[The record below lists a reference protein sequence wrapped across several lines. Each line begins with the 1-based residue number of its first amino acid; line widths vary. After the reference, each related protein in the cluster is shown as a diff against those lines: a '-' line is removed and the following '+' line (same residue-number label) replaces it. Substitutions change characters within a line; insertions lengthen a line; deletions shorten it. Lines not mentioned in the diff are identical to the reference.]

1 MKDLESNYEKTL
13 VQLVKRV
20 EEEYKKL
27 HTMKKSSVLSTLKML
42 VSVTIVSLFSLSNI
56 IIPDTA
62 PQLVVAEE
70 AQLRVNS
77 IEEINFSSPFSNS
90 FSLGT
95 PFLVGYDNTPS
106 LKAIKNA
113 GPKSFDLTFEGYGT
127 VNGLRYKDNGTGI
140 YLTNPV
146 DGSVYQKGVIELKTD
161 SDATETTY
169 ESISRKSDNGI
180 VLDNGIMIFN
190 ASSSK
195 GGELSFLN
203 NTVAAYKDMIDLRRG
218 NLTTIAWEWK

>member
-1 MKDLESNYEKTL
+1 MVFMKNLESNSEKNIGATSKTAATAAL
-13 VQLVKRV
+13 R
-20 EEEYKKL
+20 
-27 HTMKKSSVLSTLKML
+27 ML

-56 IIPDTA
+56 LIPDTA

-70 AQLRVNS
+70 AQQNVNS
-77 IEEINFSSPFSNS
+77 MEEINFSSPFSNS

-95 PFLVGYDNTPS
+95 PFLVEYDNTTS
-106 LKAIKNA
+106 LKAKKNA
-113 GPKSFDLTFEGYGT
+113 GPQSFDLTFEGYGT

-140 YLTNPV
+140 FLTNPV

-161 SDATETTY
+161 SDAIETTY
-169 ESISRKSDNGI
+169 ESISRKYDKGI

-203 NTVAAYKDMIDLRRG
+203 NTVAAYKDIIDLRRG

>member
-1 MKDLESNYEKTL
+1 MKNLEPIYEKSTGATSKTAAATTAL
-13 VQLVKRV
+13 
-20 EEEYKKL
+20 
-27 HTMKKSSVLSTLKML
+27 TMMI

-56 IIPDTA
+56 IIPNTA
-62 PQLVVAEE
+62 AQSVVAEE
-70 AQLRVNS
+70 ARPSVNNM
-77 IEEINFSSPFSNS
+77 EEINFSSPFSNS
-90 FSLGT
+90 FNLGA
-95 PFLVGYDNTPS
+95 PFLVEYDNTTS

-113 GPKSFDLTFEGYGT
+113 SPKSFDLTFEGHGII
-127 VNGLRYKDNGTGI
+127 NGLRYKDNGTGI

-161 SDATETTY
+161 SDAIETTY

>member
-1 MKDLESNYEKTL
+1 MVFMKNLESNSEKNTGATSKTAATAAL
-13 VQLVKRV
+13 R
-20 EEEYKKL
+20 
-27 HTMKKSSVLSTLKML
+27 ML

-56 IIPDTA
+56 LIPDTA

-70 AQLRVNS
+70 AQQNVNS
-77 IEEINFSSPFSNS
+77 MEEINFSSPFSNS

-95 PFLVGYDNTPS
+95 PFLVEYDNTTS
-106 LKAIKNA
+106 LKAKKNA
-113 GPKSFDLTFEGYGT
+113 GPQSFDLTFEGYGT

-140 YLTNPV
+140 FLTNPV

-161 SDATETTY
+161 SDAIETTY
-169 ESISRKSDNGI
+169 ESISRKHDNGI

-203 NTVAAYKDMIDLRRG
+203 NTVAAYKDIIDLRRG

>member
-1 MKDLESNYEKTL
+1 MKKLESNSKKNIGATSKTTATAAL
-13 VQLVKRV
+13 MV
-20 EEEYKKL
+20 
-27 HTMKKSSVLSTLKML
+27 L
-42 VSVTIVSLFSLSNI
+42 VSVTILSLPSLSNI

-62 PQLVVAEE
+62 LHLVVAEE
-70 AQLRVNS
+70 AQQNVNGM
-77 IEEINFSSPFSNS
+77 EKINFSSPFSNS

-95 PFLVGYDNTPS
+95 PFLIEYDNTTS
-106 LKAIKNA
+106 LKAKENA
-113 GPKSFDLTFEGYGT
+113 GPQSFDLTFEGYGT
-127 VNGLRYKDNGTGI
+127 VNGIRYKDNGTGTF
-140 YLTNPV
+140 LTNPV

-161 SDATETTY
+161 SDAIETTY
-169 ESISRKSDNGI
+169 ESISRKHDNDI

-190 ASSSK
+190 TSSSK

>member
-95 PFLVGYDNTPS
+95 PFLVEYDNTPS

-161 SDATETTY
+161 SDAIETTY

>member
-1 MKDLESNYEKTL
+1 MKNLESNYEKNIGVTGKTA
-13 VQLVKRV
+13 VTTAQMV
-20 EEEYKKL
+20 
-27 HTMKKSSVLSTLKML
+27 L

-56 IIPDTA
+56 ILPDTA
-62 PQLVVAEE
+62 LQPVIAEE
-70 AQLRVNS
+70 AQPNVNNA
-77 IEEINFSSPFSNS
+77 EEINFSSPFSNS

-95 PFLVGYDNTPS
+95 PFLVEYDNTTS
-106 LKAIKNA
+106 LKPIKNA
-113 GPKSFDLTFEGYGT
+113 GPMSFDLTFEGYGI
-127 VNGLRYKDNGTGI
+127 VNGIRYKDNGTGI
-140 YLTNPV
+140 FLTNPV

-161 SDATETTY
+161 SDTIETTY
-169 ESISRKSDNGI
+169 ESISRKHDNGI

-190 ASSSK
+190 TSSSK

>member
-1 MKDLESNYEKTL
+1 MVFMKNLESNSEKNIGATSKTATTVAL
-13 VQLVKRV
+13 R
-20 EEEYKKL
+20 
-27 HTMKKSSVLSTLKML
+27 ML

-56 IIPDTA
+56 LIPDTA

-70 AQLRVNS
+70 AQQNVNS
-77 IEEINFSSPFSNS
+77 MEEINFSSPFSNS

-95 PFLVGYDNTPS
+95 PFLVEYDNTTS
-106 LKAIKNA
+106 LKAKKNA
-113 GPKSFDLTFEGYGT
+113 GPQSFDLTFEGYGT

-140 YLTNPV
+140 FLTNPV

-161 SDATETTY
+161 SDAIETTY
-169 ESISRKSDNGI
+169 ESISRKYDKGI

-203 NTVAAYKDMIDLRRG
+203 NTVAAYKDIIDLRRG

>member
-1 MKDLESNYEKTL
+1 MVFMKNLESNSEKNIGATSKTAATAAL
-13 VQLVKRV
+13 R
-20 EEEYKKL
+20 
-27 HTMKKSSVLSTLKML
+27 ML

-56 IIPDTA
+56 LIPDTA

-70 AQLRVNS
+70 AQQNVNS
-77 IEEINFSSPFSNS
+77 MEEINFSSPFSNS

-95 PFLVGYDNTPS
+95 PFLVEYDNTTS
-106 LKAIKNA
+106 LKVKENA
-113 GPKSFDLTFEGYGT
+113 GPQSFDLTFEGYGT
-127 VNGLRYKDNGTGI
+127 VNGIRYKDNGTGI
-140 YLTNPV
+140 FLTNPG

-161 SDATETTY
+161 SDAIETTY
-169 ESISRKSDNGI
+169 ESISRKHDNGI
-180 VLDNGIMIFN
+180 VLDNGVMIFN

-203 NTVAAYKDMIDLRRG
+203 NTVAAYKDIIDLRRG

>member
-1 MKDLESNYEKTL
+1 ML
-13 VQLVKRV
+13 
-20 EEEYKKL
+20 
-27 HTMKKSSVLSTLKML
+27 L

-62 PQLVVAEE
+62 HQLVAAED
-70 AQLRVNS
+70 ARLGVNS
-77 IEEINFSSPFSNS
+77 VEEINFSSPFSNS

-95 PFLVGYDNTPS
+95 PFLVEYDNTTS

-113 GPKSFDLTFEGYGT
+113 DPKSFDLTFEGYGI

-161 SDATETTY
+161 SDAIETTY
-169 ESISRKSDNGI
+169 ESISRTSDNGI

-190 ASSSK
+190 ASSSN
-195 GGELSFLN
+195 GGDLSFLN
-203 NTVAAYKDMIDLRRG
+203 NTVAAYKDIIDLRRG

>member
-1 MKDLESNYEKTL
+1 MKNLEMNYEKNVGTTSRITATTATTVTTAL
-13 VQLVKRV
+13 
-20 EEEYKKL
+20 
-27 HTMKKSSVLSTLKML
+27 MML
-42 VSVTIVSLFSLSNI
+42 VSVTIVSSFSLSNI
-56 IIPDTA
+56 IIPNA
-62 PQLVVAEE
+62 VPQLVIAEKP
-70 AQLRVNS
+70 QLSVNS
-77 IEEINFSSPFSNS
+77 IKEINFSSPFSNS

-95 PFLVGYDNTPS
+95 PFLVEYDNTTS
-106 LKAIKNA
+106 LKAIKNT
-113 GPKSFDLTFEGYGT
+113 GPKNFDVTFEGYGT
-127 VNGLRYKDNGTGI
+127 VNGLRYRDNGTGI

-161 SDATETTY
+161 SDTIETTY
-169 ESISRKSDNGI
+169 ESISRKSDSGI

-203 NTVAAYKDMIDLRRG
+203 NTVAAYKDILDLRRG

>member
-1 MKDLESNYEKTL
+1 MFMKNLESNYEKNIGATSKTAATAALMTL
-13 VQLVKRV
+13 V
-20 EEEYKKL
+20 
-27 HTMKKSSVLSTLKML
+27 SI
-42 VSVTIVSLFSLSNI
+42 TIVSLLSLSNI

-70 AQLRVNS
+70 IRPSVNS
-77 IEEINFSSPFSNS
+77 MEELNFSSPFSNS

-95 PFLVGYDNTPS
+95 PFLVEYDNTTS

-113 GPKSFDLTFEGYGT
+113 GPKSFDLTFEGHGV
-127 VNGLRYKDNGTGI
+127 VNSLRYKDNGTGI

-161 SDATETTY
+161 SDAIETTY

-180 VLDNGIMIFN
+180 VLDNGMMIFN
-190 ASSSK
+190 TSSSK

-203 NTVAAYKDMIDLRRG
+203 NTVAAYKDIIDLRRG
-218 NLTTIAWEWK
+218 NLTTLAWEWK

>member
-1 MKDLESNYEKTL
+1 MVFMKNLESNSEKNIGATSKTAATAAL
-13 VQLVKRV
+13 R
-20 EEEYKKL
+20 
-27 HTMKKSSVLSTLKML
+27 ML

-70 AQLRVNS
+70 AQQNVNS
-77 IEEINFSSPFSNS
+77 MEEINFSSPFSNS

-95 PFLVGYDNTPS
+95 PFLVEYDNTTS
-106 LKAIKNA
+106 LKTKKNA
-113 GPKSFDLTFEGYGT
+113 GPQSFDLTFEGYGT

-140 YLTNPV
+140 FLTNPV
-146 DGSVYQKGVIELKTD
+146 DGSVYQKGVIELETD
-161 SDATETTY
+161 SDAIETTY
-169 ESISRKSDNGI
+169 ESISRKHDNGI
-180 VLDNGIMIFN
+180 VLDNGLMIFN

-195 GGELSFLN
+195 DGELSFLN
-203 NTVAAYKDMIDLRRG
+203 NTVAAYKDIIDLRRG

>member
-1 MKDLESNYEKTL
+1 MKNLEANYEKNIGATSKTAATAAL
-13 VQLVKRV
+13 ML
-20 EEEYKKL
+20 
-27 HTMKKSSVLSTLKML
+27 L

-56 IIPDTA
+56 IIPDTEH
-62 PQLVVAEE
+62 QLVVAED
-70 AQLRVNS
+70 AQLGVNS
-77 IEEINFSSPFSNS
+77 VEEINFSSPFSNS
-90 FSLGT
+90 FGLGT
-95 PFLVGYDNTPS
+95 PFLVEYDNTTS

-113 GPKSFDLTFEGYGT
+113 DPKSFDLTFEGYGI

-161 SDATETTY
+161 SDAIETTY
-169 ESISRKSDNGI
+169 ESISRTSDNGI

-190 ASSSK
+190 ASSSN
-195 GGELSFLN
+195 GGDLSFLN
-203 NTVAAYKDMIDLRRG
+203 NTVAAYKDIIDLRRG

>member
-1 MKDLESNYEKTL
+1 MVFMKNLESNSEKNIGATSKTAATAAL
-13 VQLVKRV
+13 R
-20 EEEYKKL
+20 
-27 HTMKKSSVLSTLKML
+27 ML
-42 VSVTIVSLFSLSNI
+42 VSVAIVSLFSLSNI
-56 IIPDTA
+56 LIPDTA

-70 AQLRVNS
+70 AQQNVNS
-77 IEEINFSSPFSNS
+77 MEEINFSSPFSNS

-95 PFLVGYDNTPS
+95 PFLVEYDNTTS
-106 LKAIKNA
+106 LKAKKNA
-113 GPKSFDLTFEGYGT
+113 GPQSFDLTFEGYGT

-140 YLTNPV
+140 FLTNPV

-161 SDATETTY
+161 SDAIETTY
-169 ESISRKSDNGI
+169 ESISRKHDNGI

-195 GGELSFLN
+195 DGELCFLN
-203 NTVAAYKDMIDLRRG
+203 NTVAAYKDIIDLRRG

>member
-1 MKDLESNYEKTL
+1 MKDLGSNYEKDIGAIRKTPATAAL
-13 VQLVKRV
+13 
-20 EEEYKKL
+20 
-27 HTMKKSSVLSTLKML
+27 MMI

-56 IIPDTA
+56 IIPNTA
-62 PQLVVAEE
+62 AQSVVAEE
-70 AQLRVNS
+70 ARPSVNNM
-77 IEEINFSSPFSNS
+77 EEINFSSPFSNS
-90 FSLGT
+90 FNLGA
-95 PFLVGYDNTPS
+95 PFLVEYDNTTS

-113 GPKSFDLTFEGYGT
+113 SPKSFDLTFEGHGII
-127 VNGLRYKDNGTGI
+127 NGLRYKDNGTGI

-161 SDATETTY
+161 SDAIETTY

>member
-1 MKDLESNYEKTL
+1 MVFMKNLESNSEKNIGATSKTAATAAL
-13 VQLVKRV
+13 R
-20 EEEYKKL
+20 
-27 HTMKKSSVLSTLKML
+27 ML

-56 IIPDTA
+56 LIPDTA

-70 AQLRVNS
+70 AQQNVNS
-77 IEEINFSSPFSNS
+77 MEEINFSSPFSNS

-95 PFLVGYDNTPS
+95 PFLVEYDNTTS
-106 LKAIKNA
+106 LKAKKNA
-113 GPKSFDLTFEGYGT
+113 GPQSFDLTFEGYGT

-140 YLTNPV
+140 FLTNPV

-161 SDATETTY
+161 SDAIETTY
-169 ESISRKSDNGI
+169 ESISRKHDNGI
-180 VLDNGIMIFN
+180 VLDNGLMIFN

-195 GGELSFLN
+195 DGELSFLN
-203 NTVAAYKDMIDLRRG
+203 NTVAAYKDIIDLRRD

>member
-1 MKDLESNYEKTL
+1 MKNLEANYEKNIGTTSKTVATTIL
-13 VQLVKRV
+13 
-20 EEEYKKL
+20 
-27 HTMKKSSVLSTLKML
+27 MML
-42 VSVTIVSLFSLSNI
+42 VSVTIVSLFSLSII
-56 IIPDTA
+56 IIPDIA
-62 PQLVVAEE
+62 PQLAIAEE
-70 AQLRVNS
+70 AQLSVNS
-77 IEEINFSSPFSNS
+77 MEEINFSSPFSNS
-90 FSLGT
+90 FSLGS
-95 PFLVGYDNTPS
+95 PFLVEYDNTTS

-161 SDATETTY
+161 SDAIETTY
-169 ESISRKSDNGI
+169 ESISRKSDSDI

-218 NLTTIAWEWK
+218 NLTTIAWKWK